1 MIGTAGRAGA
11 AVIGLLFSCLTAG
24 ISIGQAQTGEKFPN
38 RPITIIVNFGAGG
51 STDTAVRLLAQVA
64 EKELGV
70 PLIIANKTGGGGT
83 VGAAE
88 LAKAKPDGYVIGTVT
103 SAPMTVLPA
112 MHRVSYDPFKNFA
125 FISGFARYPYGIY
138 ARTNSP
144 LKSIKD
150 VVEAARKS
158 PGKITYGATSVGSA
172 LGLKFVEL
180 KENITLRY
188 VPVQSGQETTSL
200 LVGGHTDLA
209 IGTAVFQFIE
219 SGDVNVLAV
228 VTEDRWPA
236 LPKVPTMKELG
247 YDIDITGW
255 MDLAAPAGVPKERLE
270 ILYKAFKVASENPKF
285 KATLKNLNLSAPF
298 VTGEEIRKIYER
310 SATAWKP
317 LLEALK
323 ADQTKK

>member
-1 MIGTAGRAGA
+1 MMRQAKRVGA
-11 AVIGLLFSCLTAG
+11 AILGLLLCQGAG
-24 ISIGQAQTGEKFPN
+24 MSTGQAQTGEKFPD

-51 STDTAVRLLAQVA
+51 STDAAVRLLAQVA
-64 EKELGV
+64 EKQLGV
-70 PLIIANKTGGGGT
+70 PLIIANKTGGGGA

-88 LAKAKPDGYVIGTVT
+88 LAKAKPDGYTIGTVT

-112 MHRVSYDPFKNFA
+112 MNPVSYAPFKDFA
-125 FISGFARYPYGIY
+125 FICGFARYPYGIY
-138 ARTNSP
+138 ARANSN

-158 PGKITYGATSVGSA
+158 PGTITFGATSPGSA
-172 LGLKFVEL
+172 LGLKYVEL
-180 KENITLRY
+180 KENIKLRY
-188 VPVQSGQETTSL
+188 VPVRSGQETTSL

-228 VTEDRWPA
+228 VTEDRWSK

-270 ILYKAFKVASENPKF
+270 VIYKAFKAASEDPKF
-285 KATLKNLNLSAPF
+285 KTTMANLNLSAPF
-298 VTGEEIRKIYER
+298 VTGEQIRTIYEK

-323 ADQTKK
+323 AEQTKK

>member
-1 MIGTAGRAGA
+1 MIGKARRASV
-11 AVIGLLFSCLTAG
+11 AVIGLLLFYLTAG
-24 ISIGQAQTGEKFPN
+24 LSIGQTQTGEKFPN

-51 STDTAVRLLAQVA
+51 STDTAVRLLAQIA
-64 EKELGV
+64 EKALGV
-70 PLIIANKTGGGGT
+70 PLIIANKTGGGGA

-88 LAKAKPDGYVIGTVT
+88 LAKAKPDGYTIGTVT
-103 SAPMTVLPA
+103 SAPMTILPV
-112 MHRVSYDPFKNFA
+112 MNRVSYDPFKDFA

-138 ARTNSP
+138 ARANSP
-144 LKSIKD
+144 FKSIRD
-150 VVEAARKS
+150 VVEAARKN

-172 LGLKFVEL
+172 LGLKYVEL
-180 KENITLRY
+180 KENIKLRY
-188 VPVQSGQETTSL
+188 VPVQSGQETTAL

-228 VTEDRWPA
+228 VTEDRWSS

-247 YDIDITGW
+247 YDVDITGW
-255 MDLAAPAGVPKERLE
+255 MDLAAPAGTPKDRLDV
-270 ILYKAFKVASENPKF
+270 IYKAFRAASEDPKF
-285 KATLKNLNLSAPF
+285 KTTLQNLNLSAPF
-298 VTGEEIRKIYER
+298 LTGEEMRNIYEK
-310 SATAWKP
+310 SAAAWKP